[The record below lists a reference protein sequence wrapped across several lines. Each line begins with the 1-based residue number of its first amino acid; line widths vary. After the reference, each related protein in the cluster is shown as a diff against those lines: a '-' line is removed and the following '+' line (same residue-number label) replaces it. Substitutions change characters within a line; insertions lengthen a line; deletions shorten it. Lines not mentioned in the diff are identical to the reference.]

1 MLRPIFILAF
11 ITLIPALE
19 LRASIPVGILGGG
32 WAWLSMGEASLPV
45 VVVVTVC
52 VVTNILLGWL
62 VFLLMEPMIR
72 LFERFAWFR
81 RWVDP
86 LLQRAQR
93 KLAPMVEKYGG
104 IGVALFIGVPLPGS
118 GVYTGA
124 VGAYLLG
131 VKKSSF
137 AWANVLGVLIAGAAV
152 TAVTLLASNVP
163 WLSWIIKR

>member
-1 MLRPIFILAF
+1 VLRQILILAL

-19 LRASIPVGILGGG
+19 LRASIPMGILGGS
-32 WAWLSMGEASLPV
+32 WAWLSMGEASLSPA
-45 VVVVTVC
+45 VVVTVC
-52 VVTNILLGWL
+52 VLTNIVLGW
-62 VFLLMEPMIR
+62 VVYLLMAPMIR
-72 LFERFAWFR
+72 LFERFSWFR
-81 RWVDP
+81 RWVEP

-93 KLAPMVEKYGG
+93 KLAPYVEKYGG

-131 VKKSSF
+131 VRKRSF

-163 WLSWIIKR
+163 WLSWMIKR